1 MEQGRFARAKL
12 NIVISLLCQV
22 ITLLCGLIV
31 PRMMLSAFGS
41 EVYGATSS
49 ITQFLAYITLLE
61 GGVGGVARAVLY
73 KPLAENDL
81 ITISAIMGEIKRFF
95 RLIGFLFA
103 GYVLIIACGFRSISG
118 MEQLDWI
125 TTFILVIVISLSTF
139 GQYFIGISN
148 SVLLQ
153 AAQRSYIT
161 NLVNIVGTVVN
172 AVSVCVLVSLKCDI
186 ITVKLVSSVVYVMRP
201 VALWLYVRRKYDIVT
216 VQKSSTVYLK
226 DKWSGMAQHIAYFL
240 HSNTDVVVLTCLADL
255 KAVAVYSVY
264 HMVTSNIQNLTTSF
278 VSGMESMFGDML
290 AKQEHETLH
299 KTFRSYEMIISVV
312 SVILF
317 STTAVMILPFVG
329 LYTRG
334 ITDTNYREPALAMFL
349 ILSCLLYCLRMP
361 YHSMVIAAGHFRQT
375 RAASCL
381 EAAINIGLSVLLVNA
396 YGLPGVALATM
407 LATGFRFAY
416 YVFYLSKHIFFHRV
430 QDFLYRLTVNIV
442 SFGLSVAAGMGLRFL
457 FTINSYLMWAVCGG
471 LCALLTALITVI
483 VNGLFFRSDFS
494 GAMRKMMHRS

>member
-1 MEQGRFARAKL
+1 MKDRRIIRAKL
-12 NIVISLLCQV
+12 NIVISFACQI

-49 ITQFLAYITLLE
+49 ITQFLAYISLLE

-81 ITISAIMGEIKRFF
+81 KTISAIMAEIKRFF
-95 RLIGFLFA
+95 RVIGFLFA

-125 TTFILVIVISLSTF
+125 TTFVLVIVISLSTF

-161 NLVNIVGTVVN
+161 NLVNIVGTIVN
-172 AVSVCVLVSLKCDI
+172 AVSVCILVYLKCDI

-201 VALWLYVRRKYDIVT
+201 VALWLYVRRKYEIVA

-264 HMVTSNIQNLTTSF
+264 HMVTANIQNLTTSF

-299 KTFRSYEMIISVV
+299 KTFGYYEMIVSVV

-334 ITDTNYREPALAMFL
+334 ITDTNYQEPVLAMFL
-349 ILSCLLYCLRMP
+349 TLSCLLYCLRMP

-375 RAASCL
+375 RTASYL
-381 EAAINIGLSVLLVNA
+381 EAAINIGLSVLLVNG

-416 YVFYLSKHIFFHRV
+416 YAVYLSKHIFFHKARN
-430 QDFLYRLTVNIV
+430 FLYRMIVNCV
-442 SFGLSVAAGMGLRFL
+442 SFGLSVAAGTALRSF
-457 FTINSYLMWAVCGG
+457 FTFSSYLMWAVCCG

-483 VNGLFFRSDFS
+483 TNGLFFRSDFT
-494 GAMRKMMHRS
+494 GAMKKMMHR